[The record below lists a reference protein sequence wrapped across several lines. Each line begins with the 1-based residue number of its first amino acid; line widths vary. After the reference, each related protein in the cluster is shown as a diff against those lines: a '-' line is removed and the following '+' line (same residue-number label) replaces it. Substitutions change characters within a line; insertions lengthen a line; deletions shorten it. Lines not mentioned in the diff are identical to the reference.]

1 VNECDALVFARC
13 AGFIFRA
20 PGFSHPSVPPPLRAG
35 FAFALALACAHGC
48 AGSHGHGMEA
58 ARSSSGAVTPVS
70 FVAAL
75 VAEFALGAAL
85 GVAASMLYD
94 GAYSGGRML
103 DDYTGIRASV
113 PGAGIG
119 AGAGFGRLWSLAFSA
134 GFFVLGGYRIALD
147 AFARTFAAIPAG
159 ALVEPG
165 SLRAFAL
172 TLPATLL
179 RAALL
184 VAGPGIVVALV
195 AQIALAGIARIAP
208 RLQTFALSFPIVF
221 GCVLAVTLLGFA
233 AVLPRAAEPWFAPQM
248 LRAR

>member
-1 VNECDALVFARC
+1 VTEHDALVFARC

-35 FAFALALACAHGC
+35 FAFVLALACATGA
-48 AGSHGHGMEA
+48 AGSHGA
-58 ARSSSGAVTPVS
+58 QAVRSSSAVS

-75 VAEFALGAAL
+75 VGEFALGAAL
-85 GVAASMLYD
+85 GIAASMLYD
-94 GAYSGGRML
+94 GAYAGGRML
-103 DDYTGIRASV
+103 DDYAGIRASV
-113 PGAGIG
+113 PSAGIG
-119 AGAGFGRLWSLAFSA
+119 AGAGLGRLWSLAFSA

-147 AFARTFAAIPAG
+147 AFARTFVSIPPG

-172 TLPATLL
+172 ALPATLL

-195 AQIALAGIARIAP
+195 AQIALAGVARIAP

-221 GCVLAVTLLGFA
+221 GCVLAVTLLGLGV
-233 AVLPRAAEPWFAPQM
+233 VLPRAAEPWFTPQT
-248 LRAR
+248 LRVR

>member
-1 VNECDALVFARC
+1 VTEHAALVFARC

-35 FAFALALACAHGC
+35 FAFVLALACANGR
-48 AGSHGHGMEA
+48 AGSQPAFLAGDPPG
-58 ARSSSGAVTPVS
+58 SLAVA

-85 GVAASMLYD
+85 GIAASMLYD
-94 GAYSGGRML
+94 GAYAGGRML
-103 DDYTGIRASV
+103 DDYAGIRASV
-113 PGAGIG
+113 PSAGIG
-119 AGAGFGRLWSLAFSA
+119 AGAGLGRLWSLAFSA

-147 AFARTFAAIPAG
+147 AFARTFVSIPPG

-172 TLPATLL
+172 ALPATLL

-221 GCVLAVTLLGFA
+221 GCVLAVTLLGLGV
-233 AVLPRAAEPWFAPQM
+233 VLPRAAEPWFAPQT
-248 LRAR
+248 LRVR